1 MSDDYRFLENLAYFL
16 QQGYLIQ
23 DVLEICEFIFNTNK
37 VKGIKRKLNNGLTL
51 DEAIIEEDF
60 NHTFIEYF
68 KFFRIKNNLSKA
80 IIQSLEICKTKDNTL
95 KKLKKE
101 LTYPVLLVIFLMMF
115 SLFIVYAL
123 LPSIMQLFIEFAIE
137 PDLFTK
143 IMFKLFT
150 IIPIIII
157 IILFCFG
164 TICFVSLYAIKKQY
178 FQLIDFLIKHAWIIQ
193 RMIKKYYSIKF
204 ALYYNELLINGYDST
219 DIIIMLYQ
227 QIDDSDI
234 KMLIYEIYRKILLGE
249 SLEYIISQFDYF
261 EPLFITCFKILLH
274 DNRSN
279 KSLDNYLKILII
291 LLLVI
296 PNVTSK
302 NRVVK
307 EKSCDAQ
314 VEVVNSQ
321 IILYEIENGYLPT
334 SIHDLTSGEHP
345 YLTEKQVTCPS
356 GLTIS
361 ISDGQ
366 AYAR

>member
-279 KSLDNYLKILII
+279 KSLDNYLKISLDTLHFKVTQVIKFTVPFVYCFTAGFVI
-291 LLLVI
+291 LVYISIVI
-296 PNVTSK
+296 PMMSV
-302 NRVVK
+302 
-307 EKSCDAQ
+307 
-314 VEVVNSQ
+314 
-321 IILYEIENGYLPT
+321 
-334 SIHDLTSGEHP
+334 
-345 YLTEKQVTCPS
+345 
-356 GLTIS
+356 IS
-361 ISDGQ
+361 NL
-366 AYAR
+366 

>member
-1 MSDDYRFLENLAYFL
+1 
-16 QQGYLIQ
+16 
-23 DVLEICEFIFNTNK
+23 
-37 VKGIKRKLNNGLTL
+37 
-51 DEAIIEEDF
+51 
-60 NHTFIEYF
+60 
-68 KFFRIKNNLSKA
+68 
-80 IIQSLEICKTKDNTL
+80 
-95 KKLKKE
+95 
-101 LTYPVLLVIFLMMF
+101 LMMF

-279 KSLDNYLKILII
+279 KSLDNYLKISLDTLHFKII
-291 LLLVI
+291 QVIKFIVPFIYCFTAGFVILVYISIVI
-296 PNVTSK
+296 PMMSV
-302 NRVVK
+302 
-307 EKSCDAQ
+307 
-314 VEVVNSQ
+314 
-321 IILYEIENGYLPT
+321 
-334 SIHDLTSGEHP
+334 
-345 YLTEKQVTCPS
+345 
-356 GLTIS
+356 IS
-361 ISDGQ
+361 NL
-366 AYAR
+366 